1 MKNLLFMTGSKLSTA
16 CLAHMSTLTISSS
29 VGSAMKSA
37 LCFSITISTAAGI
50 PNDTHGI
57 RVTVVRS
64 ELTASS
70 WLFDSVE
77 GI

>member
-16 CLAHMSTLTISSS
+16 CLAHMSTLTISSN

-50 PNDTHGI
+50 PNDIHGI

-70 WLFDSVE
+70 WLFDSIE